1 MNKIK
6 EQSASADF
14 SENKKLSARAFTGR
28 NMNNIRGREDLANL
42 GEKMGNQRVR
52 VHWRK
57 RSSGR
62 RTVFLDLDFVIVAQ
76 QHWQAG
82 YDVTCHFSLLTI

>member
-28 NMNNIRGREDLANL
+28 NMNNIRGREDLATL
-42 GEKMGNQRVR
+42 GEKVGNQRVR
-52 VHWRK
+52 VHWR
-57 RSSGR
+57 SSGR
-62 RTVFLDLDFVIVAQ
+62 QTVFLDFVIVAQ

-82 YDVTCHFSLLTI
+82 YDVTCHFSFLTI